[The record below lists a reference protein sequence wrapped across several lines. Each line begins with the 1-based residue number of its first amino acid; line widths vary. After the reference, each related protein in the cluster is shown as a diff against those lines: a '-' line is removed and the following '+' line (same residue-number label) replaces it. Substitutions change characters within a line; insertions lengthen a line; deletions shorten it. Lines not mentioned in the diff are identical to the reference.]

1 MKHIRFAALALVAGA
16 ASIALA
22 SPALA
27 QDADPARTQPTTPG
41 ATDTAPTPAP
51 VPTPVPPASPPPP
64 PAVEPEPVRQ
74 PPPAIEPEP
83 APPLPLEQK
92 PADRQ
97 DTASPTNPFA
107 PAPGASGRGAERG
120 EYYFQVQPFATIVGG
135 GKFDN
140 PIQPPSTTRNDRAS
154 AIMIADFGVRGE
166 ISDWVSFESE
176 IMANGGPRL
185 HGTSVYDGQAALQVR
200 KQVLHLGKK
209 WWVVEVGR
217 VVDEA
222 SVDYFSSHVADTLMQ
237 DTATRDS
244 LLFSGFNLGNGV
256 RGTAEVLPGL
266 RLGLAANA
274 GNPTSTSSVL
284 AIGGSFPPYDR
295 IFFQAAQRTRQDLNG
310 YPDDQFHAY
319 VLTPSVLYNHKYF
332 EARSAAQMFTIDP
345 NANDDV
351 ARSIRGYNVR
361 ANLRAHLFDDAI
373 SPFVNFSLDRNDVV
387 DPANVTKLSADKYTG
402 LAKGFGVDFNYQK
415 RFGNSNGIGVQYVDN
430 QFKVGDG
437 PLTTN
442 RYFNVGTTYWLGKHV
457 AAGARFALW
466 SSEQKG
472 QNANGERSVLL
483 TLRLVL

>member
-1 MKHIRFAALALVAGA
+1 M
-16 ASIALA
+16 
-22 SPALA
+22 
-27 QDADPARTQPTTPG
+27 
-41 ATDTAPTPAP
+41 
-51 VPTPVPPASPPPP
+51 
-64 PAVEPEPVRQ
+64 
-74 PPPAIEPEP
+74 
-83 APPLPLEQK
+83 
-92 PADRQ
+92 
-97 DTASPTNPFA
+97 
-107 PAPGASGRGAERG
+107 
-120 EYYFQVQPFATIVGG
+120 QPFATIVGG
-135 GKFDN
+135 AKYDN
-140 PIQPPSTTRNDRAS
+140 PIQPPSTTRNDRVS
-154 AIMIADFGVRGE
+154 ALMIADFGVRGE
-166 ISDWVSFESE
+166 IADWVSFESE

-185 HGTSVYDGQAALQVR
+185 RGTSVYDGQAALQVR
-200 KQVLHLGKK
+200 KQVVHLGKS
-209 WWVVEVGR
+209 WWAVEVGR

-222 SVDYFSSHVADTLMQ
+222 SVDYFSLHVADTMMQ

-319 VLTPSVLYNHKYF
+319 VLTPSVLYGNKYF
-332 EARSAAQMFTIDP
+332 EGKSAVQMFAIDP

-351 ARSIRGYNVR
+351 ARTIRGYNVR
-361 ANLRAHLFDDAI
+361 VNLRAHLFDDVI

-402 LAKGFGVDFNYQK
+402 LAEGAGVDFNYQK
-415 RFGNSNGIGVQYVDN
+415 RFGNSNGIGVQYVGN

-442 RYFNVGTTYWLGKHV
+442 RYVNVGTTYWLGRHV

-466 SSEQKG
+466 STEQKG
-472 QNANGERSVLL
+472 QNANGERSMLL